1 MKRGSAWAALAVA
14 TVSFIVGF
22 KIDLS
27 PLPNAVL
34 SGSKA
39 DAQGVIICGTCCSA
53 DTACW
58 ARIKREFEQ
67 ANQPRGQIG
76 GVCWTA
82 KYRWEKGA
90 DGSSKQ
96 VWRDAVYSKV
106 RFNETEVLSSQHH
119 GRNAGFEYTVG
130 NAWQQFVNSTYPRTA
145 ADQGW
150 DTVSQCV
157 ALGAPRGGD
166 KTWEGMVANA
176 APVRMYWPEYGVPDT
191 PEERAREAKA
201 AEERKAKLAAEE
213 RARAAAEKERLAAQQ
228 RAAEA
233 RQARVDSIARE
244 IGPAK
249 RAEAER
255 LQKLNEELAALRPK
269 QVARPSAKPTPTAT
283 PTKPA
288 RQCTSRTA
296 TETVSNV
303 SSTREGAQAGLSR
316 ANGNIGGSESQV
328 SKSLGAATCKQ
339 RNQLA
344 LKPPP
349 VGTCLACISE
359 KQAAA
364 LGWVKGKGWPAPK
377 TEWVCTAPLT
387 YTAEK
392 CGTGTSKVRQM

>member
-14 TVSFIVGF
+14 TLSFIVGF
-22 KIDLS
+22 KIDLA
-27 PLPNAVL
+27 PLPNAVFA
-34 SGSKA
+34 GSKA

-67 ANQPRGQIG
+67 ANPPRGQIG

-82 KYRWEKGA
+82 RYQYQKGA
-90 DGSSKQ
+90 DGKSRQ

-119 GRNAGFEYTVG
+119 GRSAGFEYTVG
-130 NAWQQFVNSTYPRTA
+130 NAWQKYVNDAYPRTA

-150 DTVSQCV
+150 DTTSQCV

-166 KTWEGMVANA
+166 KSWETMIANA
-176 APVRMYWPEYGVPDT
+176 APVRVFWPEFGVADT
-191 PEERAREAKA
+191 PEERAADAKA
-201 AEERKAKLAAEE
+201 AAERKAKLAAEE
-213 RARAAAEKERLAAQQ
+213 AAKAAAEKER
-228 RAAEA
+228 RAAEQRAIAA
-233 RQARVDSIARE
+233 RNARVDVIARQ

-269 QVARPSAKPTPTAT
+269 PVVRAAATPAPTPTKA
-283 PTKPA
+283 P
-288 RQCTSRTA
+288 RQCTQRTA
-296 TETVSNV
+296 TQTVSNV
-303 SSTREGAQAGLSR
+303 STTREGAQAGLSR

-344 LKPPP
+344 LTPPP

-359 KQAAA
+359 KQAVA